1 MKIIIGFFIFCLVLF
16 LYLHIQFHNKTS
28 DDLEMYDIDNVS
40 KDRFDEI
47 CDIRQPVLFDFDES
61 EKICNTTN
69 KTYLETNYPA
79 FEIKIRNINDTSENS
94 ELYMP
99 LQLQSA
105 STLFNQDK
113 SSSYFSESNQDFLQ
127 ETSVIKSMQYNDEF
141 LRPCM
146 VSNCNYDIMMGSN
159 GVITPF
165 RYELNY
171 RNYFVVTQ
179 GSIKVKMAPPKSIK
193 YLSPH
198 NDYENFEFK
207 SPVNPWTPQPQ
218 YSADFDKMKC
228 LEFSLT
234 RGKALYIPA
243 YWWYSIKFEGNCSIT
258 CFRYRT
264 YMNNIAIVPHIFMYA
279 LQIQNVKRDVVKKA
293 PLSELSLKPPEN
305 IQDNMTTTVL
315 DKNIIPLTEQST
327 SIQTDTKISD
337 LPVSNTS

>member
-1 MKIIIGFFIFCLVLF
+1 
-16 LYLHIQFHNKTS
+16 
-28 DDLEMYDIDNVS
+28 
-40 KDRFDEI
+40 
-47 CDIRQPVLFDFDES
+47 
-61 EKICNTTN
+61 
-69 KTYLETNYPA
+69 
-79 FEIKIRNINDTSENS
+79 
-94 ELYMP
+94 
-99 LQLQSA
+99 
-105 STLFNQDK
+105 
-113 SSSYFSESNQDFLQ
+113 
-127 ETSVIKSMQYNDEF
+127 
-141 LRPCM
+141 
-146 VSNCNYDIMMGSN
+146 MGSN